1 MMLSNKRRI
10 FVAVYKEDIITNMKK
25 VSLLFSMFF
34 LLLISLHFNLNA
46 QTQII
51 VHRGYWNT
59 IGSAQNSITA
69 LIKADSLHIYGSET
83 DVWLSADGVPMV
95 NHDDTIQC
103 NGRKIS
109 VQDSDAKTLKS
120 TRLKNGENLPTL
132 EAYLNAFE
140 KCKHTRLII
149 ELKKHR
155 TKNQEDELTSKVL
168 KMISKRRLQNRV
180 EYISFGLNF
189 TTKLIQL
196 DPSASVYYLNGD
208 LSPRVMKEIGAAG
221 IDYHYSVI
229 YKHPEW
235 VEMAHKLGLKVNVWT
250 VDKPEDIQKMLDLKV
265 DFITTNDPLLVKK
278 MQQQ

>member
-1 MMLSNKRRI
+1 MLRNKLRI

-83 DVWLSADGVPMV
+83 DVWLSTDGVPMV
-95 NHDDTIQC
+95 NHDDSILC

-109 VQDSDAKTLKS
+109 VQDSDSKTLKS
-120 TRLKNGENLPTL
+120 IILKNGENLPTL

-140 KCKHTRLII
+140 KCKHTKLII

-168 KMISKRRLQNRV
+168 KMIRKRRLQNRV